1 MFNKCFI
8 FISLF
13 TGALDPLRKMLVMK
27 CFRPDR
33 LLHATSIFTSEIF
46 DDDFMDTGELNLQQI
61 VLEEV
66 GSSTPLALCSV
77 PGYDASYRVDNLCTE
92 TNSRC
97 TSVAMGSA
105 EGFGLADQAI
115 ATAIKTGNWVMLKNV
130 HLAPSWLGQLEK
142 KLHSMKPHRSFRL
155 FLTMETNP
163 KVPVNLLRMSR
174 VLMFEPP
181 PGIKANL
188 QESLRSIPPSRLS
201 RGPTERARLYFMLAW
216 LHAVVQERLRYV
228 PLGWTKI
235 YEFNDSDQDCAF
247 NTIDKWLDTA
257 SAGRA
262 NISPEKIPWDAI
274 RSLLKESIYGGRI
287 DNEYDQRL
295 LDSFVNS
302 LFTPECY
309 NIDFQV
315 VKGDG
320 INPSIVVPDGTKMEH
335 FLDWVNKLP
344 DREPPT
350 WLGLPSNAERVLL
363 TLRGNTML
371 SKVRRMKSLT
381 DDDEAAY
388 SNDSSKQSTQTAAA
402 TQPAWMRV
410 LSTNIGHWLE
420 LLPSTIKVLQRDS
433 SGIMDPLFRFFERE
447 NQIARKLL
455 ANIREDLVNLQ
466 KVCNGEV
473 KQTNHLR
480 QLLSWLNKGLIPDHW
495 KIYKVPKSV
504 SLNAWIADLNT
515 RLEQVQSMASEQSFD
530 QVEVAIGSLFIP
542 EAYITA
548 TRQATAQRYKWSL
561 EELVLD
567 IDIGSSKNVDSV
579 GFTVRGLK
587 MEGGQWADGEVRLTS
602 EPSTKL
608 PNTIIRWI
616 RKEQK
621 QKDQVELP
629 VYLNS
634 DRSDLL
640 FTIGVPANAAE
651 KDRIPQRAVA
661 LVISF

>member
-1 MFNKCFI
+1 
-8 FISLF
+8 
-13 TGALDPLRKMLVMK
+13 MLIIK

-33 LLHATSIFTSEIF
+33 LLPATSIFATEIF
-46 DDDFMDTGELNLQQI
+46 DSDFINTGELNLQQI
-61 VLEEV
+61 VNDEV
-66 GSSTPLALCSV
+66 GSCTPLALCSI
-77 PGYDASYRVDNLCTE
+77 PGYDASYRVDNLVAE
-92 TNSRC
+92 SNMRC

-105 EGFGLADQAI
+105 EGFALADQAI
-115 ATAIKTGNWVMLKNV
+115 SAAIKTGNWVMLKNV

-174 VLMFEPP
+174 ILMFEPP

-257 SAGRA
+257 SGGRA

-274 RSLLKESIYGGRI
+274 RSLLKQSIYGGRI

-309 NIDFQV
+309 DIDFEL
-315 VKGDG
+315 VKGNGD
-320 INPSIVVPDGTKMEH
+320 NDQSVMVPDGTKMEQ
-335 FLDWVNKLP
+335 FLDWVSKLP

-363 TLRGNTML
+363 TSKGNNML
-371 SKVRRMKSLT
+371 SKVRKMKSLS
-381 DDDEAAY
+381 DDDETAY
-388 SNDSSKQSTQTAAA
+388 SQDSNAAGGDKSKQAANTA
-402 TQPAWMRV
+402 QPAWMRA
-410 LSTNIGHWLE
+410 LNTSITNWLT
-420 LLPSTIKVLQRDS
+420 LLPTTIKVMQRDAG
-433 SGIMDPLFRFFERE
+433 GIMDPLFRFFERE

-455 ANIREDLVNLQ
+455 RVIREDLVSLQ
-466 KVCNGEV
+466 KVCVGEL

-480 QLLSWLNKGLIPDHW
+480 QLMSWLNKGLIPDHW
-495 KIYKVPKSV
+495 KRYKVSKNV
-504 SLNAWIADLNT
+504 SLNAWLADLKL
-515 RLEQVQSMASEQSFD
+515 RLEQVESLAQETSFE
-530 QVEVAIGSLFIP
+530 QVEISIGSLFTP
-542 EAYITA
+542 EAYVTA
-548 TRQATAQRYKWSL
+548 TRQATAQKYKWSL

-567 IDIGSSKNVDSV
+567 IDIGDIKQFDSV
-579 GFTVRGLK
+579 AYCVRGLK
-587 MEGGQWADGEVRLTS
+587 IEGGKWSETEVCLSS
-602 EPSTKL
+602 EPSVRL
-608 PNTIIRWI
+608 PKTAIRWI
-616 RKEQK
+616 RKEQR
-621 QKDQVELP
+621 QNIQHVVELP

-634 DRSDLL
+634 DRADLL
-640 FTIGVPANAAE
+640 FTISVPANAE
-651 KDRIPQRAVA
+651 QKDQIPQRAVA
-661 LVISF
+661 VIISF

>member
-1 MFNKCFI
+1 
-8 FISLF
+8 
-13 TGALDPLRKMLVMK
+13 MLVIK
-27 CFRPDR
+27 CFRSDR
-33 LLHATSIFTSEIF
+33 LLPATTIFATEIF
-46 DDDFMDTGELNLQQI
+46 DNEFMNSGELNLQQI
-61 VLEEV
+61 VMEEV
-66 GSSTPLALCSV
+66 GSATPLAFCSV
-77 PGYDASYRVDNLCTE
+77 PGYDASYRVDNLVSENNT
-92 TNSRC
+92 RC

-105 EGFGLADQAI
+105 EGFALADQAI
-115 ATAIKTGNWVMLKNV
+115 STAIKTGNWVMLKNV

-142 KLHSMKPHRSFRL
+142 KLHSMKPHRNFRL

-174 VLMFEPP
+174 ILMFEPP

-228 PLGWTKI
+228 PLGWTKV

-257 SAGRA
+257 SGGRA

-274 RSLLKESIYGGRI
+274 RSLLKQSIYGGRI

-295 LDSFVNS
+295 LDSFVNN

-309 NIDFQV
+309 DIDFQL
-315 VKGDG
+315 VKGSG
-320 INPSIVVPDGTKMEH
+320 EHEKSIVVPDGTKMEQ
-335 FLDWVNKLP
+335 FLEWVNKLP

-363 TLRGNTML
+363 TLKGNKML
-371 SKVRRMKSLT
+371 SKVRKMKSLS
-381 DDDEAAY
+381 DDDETAFTPETTGAA
-388 SNDSSKQSTQTAAA
+388 SKQAA
-402 TQPAWMRV
+402 TTAQPAWMRALNV
-410 LSTNIGHWLE
+410 SITNWLGLLPTNI
-420 LLPSTIKVLQRDS
+420 KVMQRDS

-455 ANIREDLVNLQ
+455 RIIQEDLISLQ
-466 KVCNGEV
+466 KVCVGEL

-480 QLLSWLNKGLIPDHW
+480 QLMNWLNKGLIPDHW
-495 KIYKVPKSV
+495 KRYKVPRSA
-504 SLNAWIADLNT
+504 SLNSWLADLKL
-515 RLEQVQSMASEQSFD
+515 RLDQVEALSQETSFD
-530 QVEVAIGSLFIP
+530 QVEIAIGSLFTP
-542 EAYITA
+542 EAYVTA

-567 IDIGSSKNVDSV
+567 VDIGEIKQDAA
-579 GFTVRGLK
+579 GYRIRGLK
-587 MEGGQWADGEVRLTS
+587 MEGGQWENNEICLTS
-602 EPSTKL
+602 EPSSKL
-608 PNTIIRWI
+608 PKTAIRWI
-616 RKEQK
+616 RK
-621 QKDQVELP
+621 DQRKEVQNIVELP

-634 DRSDLL
+634 DRTDLL
-640 FTIGVPANAAE
+640 FTISVPANAEE

-661 LVISF
+661 LIMSF